1 MNIQNKI
8 KLKLINISKKFDLV
22 EVLKNTNLEVEEKE
36 FIVILGPSG
45 CGKTTL
51 LRIIAGLEKQTSGEV
66 FIENLNV
73 SKTDPQDRDISMVF
87 QNYGLYP
94 HMKVKQNLEYPL
106 KINKVKNREEIILK
120 WASKVKI
127 SDYLDR
133 LPKQLSGGQRQRV
146 ALARALV
153 RSPKIYLMDE
163 PLSNLDASLRLEMRS
178 ELKHLHEELNSTIIY
193 VTHDQIEAMTLASRI
208 VLMNNGIIEQI
219 GTPQELYLSPNNIF
233 VGSFIGSP
241 PMNFIEGEIDN
252 GIFNSRDIKNFKINN
267 NTKEKVFL
275 GIRPDDL
282 KIGTNDNFDF
292 NGKVFSSEYLG
303 DGYLFT
309 IQINDKK
316 LLLKTQETHDYK
328 TSDIIPVLIDKK
340 KYHLFN
346 FKSSSRLDK

>member
-1 MNIQNKI
+1 M
-8 KLKLINISKKFDLV
+8 KLKLINISKKFDLT
-22 EVLKNTNLEVEEKE
+22 EVLKNANLNVEDKE

-66 FIENLNV
+66 LIEDINV
-73 SKTDPQDRDISMVF
+73 NKIDPQDRNISMVF

-94 HMKVKQNLEYPL
+94 HMKVRENLEYPL
-106 KINKVKNREEIILK
+106 KINKIKNREEIIIK
-120 WASKVKI
+120 WAEKVKI
-127 SDYLDR
+127 KDYLER
-133 LPKQLSGGQRQRV
+133 YPKQLSGGQRQRV

-178 ELKHLHEELNSTIIY
+178 ELKHLHEELGSTIIY

-219 GTPQELYLSPNNIF
+219 GTPQELYSSPNNIF

-241 PMNFIEGEIDN
+241 PMNFIEGEISD
-252 GIFNSRDIKNFKINN
+252 GFFNTTNIKNFAVANQK
-267 NTKEKVFL
+267 KEKVYL

-282 KIGTNDNFDF
+282 KICQKDNYDF
-292 NGKVFSSEYLG
+292 KAKLFSSEYLG
-303 DGYLFT
+303 DGYLLT
-309 IQINDKK
+309 LMLGEKK
-316 LLLKTQETHDYK
+316 LLLKTQESNNYE
-328 TSDIIPVLIDKK
+328 TSDLIPISIDKK

-346 FKSSSRLDK
+346 FNTSRIIKK